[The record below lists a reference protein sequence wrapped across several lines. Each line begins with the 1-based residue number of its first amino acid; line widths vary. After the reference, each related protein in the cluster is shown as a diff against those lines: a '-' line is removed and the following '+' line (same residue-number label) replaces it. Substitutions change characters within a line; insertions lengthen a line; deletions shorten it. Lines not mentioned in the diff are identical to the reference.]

1 VKSPVN
7 VNIVHFPDLYFFKEA
22 IIGRINGMFERYT
35 EAARGVV
42 VSSKHKASHV
52 GSPEIDTE
60 HLLLGL
66 LSKDQTLAR
75 RFLGSPWAAD
85 LVWRRIEQSG
95 KIGEP
100 IKGPCDLPL
109 SSMCKRA
116 LSYAAEEADGLSSK
130 HISTEHLLVGLLREQ
145 KCFAAEYLYEHGVR
159 LASVREELKRTPHK
173 YSASDKFVREAALP
187 EDVVEQQNRVKKGSG
202 EEVGS
207 TCSPQKILAAVIAK
221 RIEAVTPARRAQTAN
236 SLGTPVSRSAADHNA
251 VPAPNEGTLPARVV
265 AVPESMTPSPIANT
279 RNPAA
284 TTSFPLLKN
293 FTASRAVAT
302 TRPTPSMPHEAA

>member
-1 VKSPVN
+1 MGRHHTPLSAGKNLRQGPGTGHPAPECDAGSWSDTPEPVDYCRKIAGSLTTRFSAQSPVN

-130 HISTEHLLVGLLREQ
+130 HISTEHLLLGLLREQ

-187 EDVVEQQNRVKKGSG
+187 EDVVEQQNRVSAIFQSVREAVAQRDFDKARQYSN
-202 EEVGS
+202 EE
-207 TCSPQKILAAVIAK
+207 
-221 RIEAVTPARRAQTAN
+221 RIERDKLR
-236 SLGTPVSRSAADHNA
+236 SLYQRYG
-251 VPAPNEGTLPARVV
+251 
-265 AVPESMTPSPIANT
+265 
-279 RNPAA
+279 
-284 TTSFPLLKN
+284 LLDWLY
-293 FTASRAVAT
+293 
-302 TRPTPSMPHEAA
+302 E

>member
-1 VKSPVN
+1 
-7 VNIVHFPDLYFFKEA
+7 
-22 IIGRINGMFERYT
+22 MFERYT

-130 HISTEHLLVGLLREQ
+130 HISTEHLLLGLLREQ

-187 EDVVEQQNRVKKGSG
+187 EDVVEQQNRVSAIFQSVREAVAQRDFDKARQYSFDKARQYSN
-202 EEVGS
+202 EE
-207 TCSPQKILAAVIAK
+207 
-221 RIEAVTPARRAQTAN
+221 RIERDKLR
-236 SLGTPVSRSAADHNA
+236 SLYQRYG
-251 VPAPNEGTLPARVV
+251 
-265 AVPESMTPSPIANT
+265 
-279 RNPAA
+279 
-284 TTSFPLLKN
+284 LLDWLY
-293 FTASRAVAT
+293 
-302 TRPTPSMPHEAA
+302 E

>member
-1 VKSPVN
+1 
-7 VNIVHFPDLYFFKEA
+7 
-22 IIGRINGMFERYT
+22 MFERYT

-95 KIGEP
+95 K
-100 IKGPCDLPL
+100 
-109 SSMCKRA
+109 SMCKRA

-130 HISTEHLLVGLLREQ
+130 HISTEHLLLGLLREQ

-187 EDVVEQQNRVKKGSG
+187 EDVVEQQNRVSAIFQSVREAVAQRDFDKACQYSN
-202 EEVGS
+202 EE
-207 TCSPQKILAAVIAK
+207 
-221 RIEAVTPARRAQTAN
+221 RIERDKLR
-236 SLGTPVSRSAADHNA
+236 SLYQRYG
-251 VPAPNEGTLPARVV
+251 
-265 AVPESMTPSPIANT
+265 
-279 RNPAA
+279 
-284 TTSFPLLKN
+284 LLDWLY
-293 FTASRAVAT
+293 
-302 TRPTPSMPHEAA
+302 E